1 MCVDCKDD
9 YKRKKMFLCYDV
21 VKMILT
27 RKMEIDGYGYCNVY
41 FESKYELNC

>member
-21 VKMILT
+21 VKMI

>member
-21 VKMILT
+21 VKMILI

-41 FESKYELNC
+41 FESKYC